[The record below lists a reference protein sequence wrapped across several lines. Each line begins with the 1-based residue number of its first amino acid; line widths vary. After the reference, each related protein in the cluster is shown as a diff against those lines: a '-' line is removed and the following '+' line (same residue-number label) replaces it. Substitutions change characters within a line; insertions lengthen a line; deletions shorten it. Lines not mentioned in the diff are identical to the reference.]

1 MSTLTTLY
9 NLLKETIRE
18 WQTDNVSLL
27 AAALAY
33 YTAFALAPLIIVI
46 VAVLGIFLNQSDIQ
60 AQIIDEISTSIGS
73 GAADVAQDLI
83 NNLTN
88 TDEGLISTVIS
99 VVLLLIGALGVFNHF
114 QSALDQIWGVD
125 TSEHSTGIKGFMK
138 DKLISFG
145 MILVIGFLLMV
156 SLALSTAVSVVDRY
170 VLDLLPATGVILRT
184 LNELLAFLVTSA
196 LFMAIFKIL
205 PHARITWR
213 DVAVGGAMT
222 AFLFTIGRFALS
234 EYLTKGAVAS
244 TYGAAGAFVIIL
256 LWVYYSAQ
264 IVLFGAEFTQV
275 YAHNHGKAIEPV
287 DGKSSSQTVNVSPEQ
302 PTSQQTN
309 PH

>member
-9 NLLKETIRE
+9 DLLKDTIRE

-46 VAVLGIFLNQSDIQ
+46 VAVLGVFLNQSDIQ

-73 GAADVAQDLI
+73 GAAGVAKDLI

-88 TDEGLISTVIS
+88 TGEGLISTMIS
-99 VVLLLIGALGVFNHF
+99 IVLLLIGALGVFNHF
-114 QSALDQIWGVD
+114 QSALDQIWGVN
-125 TSEHSTGIKGFMK
+125 TGDRNAGVKGFLK
-138 DKLISFG
+138 DKLASFS

-156 SLALSTAVSVVDRY
+156 SLVLSTALSIVDRY
-170 VLDLLPATGVILRT
+170 ILDLLPATGIILRT
-184 LNELLAFLVTSA
+184 LNELLAFLVTSV

-234 EYLTKGAVAS
+234 EYLTNGAVAS

-275 YAHNHGKAIEPV
+275 YARHHGTQITSKIEGARRKTDPA
-287 DGKSSSQTVNVSPEQ
+287 DDLSTVSGGA
-302 PTSQQTN
+302 
-309 PH
+309 

>member
-9 NLLKETIRE
+9 DLLKDTIRE

-46 VAVLGIFLNQSDIQ
+46 VAVLGVFLNQSDIQ

-73 GAADVAQDLI
+73 GAAGVAEDLI

-88 TDEGLISTVIS
+88 TGEGLISTMIS
-99 VVLLLIGALGVFNHF
+99 IVLLLIGALGVFNHF
-114 QSALDQIWGVD
+114 QSALDQIWGVN
-125 TSEHSTGIKGFMK
+125 TGDRNAGVKGFLK
-138 DKLISFG
+138 DKLASFS

-156 SLALSTAVSVVDRY
+156 SLAVSTALSIVDRY
-170 VLDLLPATGVILRT
+170 ILDLLPATGIILRI
-184 LNELLAFLVTSA
+184 LNELLALLVTSA

-222 AFLFTIGRFALS
+222 AFLFTIGRLALS
-234 EYLTKGAVAS
+234 EYLTNGAVAS

-256 LWVYYSAQ
+256 LWVYYSAH

-275 YAHNHGKAIEPV
+275 YARHHGTQITSKIEQARRKADPAG
-287 DGKSSSQTVNVSPEQ
+287 D
-302 PTSQQTN
+302 
-309 PH
+309 